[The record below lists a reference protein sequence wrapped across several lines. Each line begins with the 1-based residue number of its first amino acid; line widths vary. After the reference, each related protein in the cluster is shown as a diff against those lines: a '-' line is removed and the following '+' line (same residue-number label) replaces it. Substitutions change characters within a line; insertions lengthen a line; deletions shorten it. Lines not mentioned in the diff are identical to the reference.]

1 MSTTTSGRLELP
13 QSLQDQLRRFRGR
26 VWWVKTLEA
35 LGGACCG
42 FLAAYAAVFVL
53 DRFWDTPFPI
63 RASMFLLAMLACA
76 MVPMAV
82 HRWVWRHRRL
92 EQLARLL
99 SQRFPSIGD
108 QLLGVIELVRSESEQ
123 ARSRDLCEAAILQVA
138 DAAGRRDMTEAVPRP
153 AHRQRILFAAT
164 GVVAAVGLAIAFP
177 EAAENAWSRFLT
189 PWRDTPRYTFTQI
202 VPIPETLVV
211 AHGESFVLPVELA
224 ENTKRHPTRAFA
236 RIGQQAVVT
245 AETTDGRFQLTLP
258 GQLEESVL
266 DLAIGDFQQR
276 IRIQP
281 KLRPEL
287 VSLVA
292 QVDLPAYLE
301 RHGAQQK
308 DVRGGSISLLRGSS
322 ATFFATASR
331 DLAEARVDGEQ
342 RAPQGPTVASRET
355 PIETSRKVE
364 FEWKDAYGLAGK
376 EPFSLGINQRDD
388 EPPSLGCEDL
398 PRQKVVLDTELLKFK
413 VNAQD
418 DFGVKRI
425 GVEWQGLDATTVK
438 TPAKG
443 ERILAAG
450 GGDKESLGISG
461 TFSAES
467 LGIEPQPIQL
477 RLFVEDYM
485 PGREPVYSPT
495 YTLYV
500 LNAEQHAIWLTEQ
513 LSKWHR
519 MSLEVRD
526 KELQLYETNRE
537 LRELTEREL
546 AKAENQRRLE
556 AQAAAERANGRRLS
570 NLVSAGED
578 LVQQAMRNPEFGV
591 GHLEKWAEMLQILK
605 DISGNRMPSVAE
617 LLKQS
622 AQLAANSSSAG
633 ARIVGQ
639 NRGPSGSPTGDKD
652 EKPDKDA
659 EKGAATPRIV
669 DVESTQQPLDPKAS
683 PPADAKKSLP
693 GGLRLPST
701 MLAGGVKGGDSCPAS
716 DTLDQAISQQQD
728 LLSEFD
734 KISDELNRVLANL
747 EGSTLVKR
755 LKAASRLQYKIG
767 GRLADQI
774 DAVFGTG
781 VANADESTNRLL
793 GELAKQ
799 EVKSSH
805 DVSVIMD
812 DLQAYFE
819 RRHFTRFKMV
829 LDDMRKLDV
838 IAGLRQIA
846 DDLHQENGLSISQC
860 EYWSDNMDR
869 WAEDLVDPAS
879 GGT

>member
-1 MSTTTSGRLELP
+1 MSATTSGRLELP
-13 QSLQDQLRRFRGR
+13 QSLQDQLRRFRDR
-26 VWWVKTLEA
+26 VWWVKTIEA

-42 FLAAYAAVFVL
+42 FLTAYVAVFAL
-53 DRFWDTPFPI
+53 DRLGDTPFAV
-63 RASMFLLAMLACA
+63 RAMIFLLAMLACA
-76 MVPMAV
+76 LVPMTL

-123 ARSRDLCEAAILQVA
+123 ARSRDLCEAAIRQVA
-138 DAAGRRDMTEAVPRP
+138 EAAGRRDMSEAIPRP
-153 AHRQRILFAAT
+153 AHRRRLLYAAT
-164 GVVAAVGLAIAFP
+164 SLVAVAGLAIAFP
-177 EAAENAWSRFLT
+177 DAAENAWSRFIT
-189 PWRDTPRYTFTQI
+189 PWRATPRYTFTQI
-202 VPIPETLVV
+202 VPIPQTLVV
-211 AHGESFVLPVELA
+211 AHGESFVLPVQLA
-224 ENTKRHPTRAFA
+224 DGTKRHPTHAQA
-236 RIGQQAVVT
+236 RIGQHPVVS
-245 AETTDGRFQLTLP
+245 AESSDGRFQLTLP
-258 GQLEESVL
+258 GQLEETVL
-266 DLAIGDFQQR
+266 DLTVGDFRQQ

-281 KLRPEL
+281 KMRPEL

-292 QVDLPAYLE
+292 QVELPSYLQ
-301 RHGAQQK
+301 RPGAQQK
-308 DVRGGSISLLRGSS
+308 DVRGGSISILRGSS
-322 ATFFATASR
+322 ATFVATASR
-331 DLAEARVDGEQ
+331 DLVEARVDGED
-342 RAPQGPTVASRET
+342 RAPQGATVASRDT
-355 PIETSRKVE
+355 PIESSRKVE
-364 FEWKDAYGLAGK
+364 FQWKDAYGLAGK

-413 VNAQD
+413 VHAQD
-418 DFGVKRI
+418 DFGIKRI

-450 GGDKESLGISG
+450 GGDKETLGISG

-477 RLFVEDYM
+477 RLFAEDYL
-485 PGREPVYSPT
+485 PDRERVYSPT

-546 AKAENQRRLE
+546 AKPENQRRLD

-570 NLVSAGED
+570 NLVNAGED

-622 AQLAANSSSAG
+622 AQLAANSPSAN
-633 ARIVGQ
+633 ARTVGQ
-639 NRGPSGSPTGDKD
+639 NRGPTGSPTKD
-652 EKPDKDA
+652 NESNAKNDPNNA
-659 EKGAATPRIV
+659 AATPRIV
-669 DVESTQQPLDPKAS
+669 DVESSQQPLDPKES
-683 PPADAKKSLP
+683 PAAPKGKSSP
-693 GGLRLPST
+693 SGLRLPTT
-701 MLAGGVKGGDSCPAS
+701 MLAGGVKGGDACPAT
-716 DTLDQAISQQQD
+716 DTLDQAITQQQD

-781 VANADESTNRLL
+781 VANADESTTRLF
-793 GELAKQ
+793 GELSKQ
-799 EVKSSH
+799 EAKSSH
-805 DVSVIMD
+805 DISVIMD

-819 RRHFTRFKMV
+819 RRHFTRFKTV